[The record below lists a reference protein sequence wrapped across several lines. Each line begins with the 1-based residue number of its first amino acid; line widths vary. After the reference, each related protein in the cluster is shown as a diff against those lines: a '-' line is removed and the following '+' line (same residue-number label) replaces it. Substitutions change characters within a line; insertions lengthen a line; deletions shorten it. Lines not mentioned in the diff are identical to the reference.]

1 MRVKEYLLANP
12 QVLEDFIMAD
22 ISQEQLERWL
32 IRKTQSTEHIKGEG
46 SIGMTI
52 LLHGL
57 ILIHT
62 RYTCEV
68 KSGLTG

>member
-52 LLHGL
+52 LFARPNTHSHQ
-57 ILIHT
+57 INM
-62 RYTCEV
+62 
-68 KSGLTG
+68 

>member
-57 ILIHT
+57 ILIYT
-62 RYTCEV
+62 R
-68 KSGLTG
+68 

>member
-32 IRKTQSTEHIKGEG
+32 IRKTQSTEHTKGEG

-52 LLHGL
+52 LF
-57 ILIHT
+57 T
-62 RYTCEV
+62 RPNTH
-68 KSGLTG
+68 SHQINMWS